1 MSARSPAG
9 TGSRSRASEPE
20 KDPAPTS
27 QIGSTAASPSETRSL
42 YCSTKGP
49 VDRGNGERPGI
60 ALDLPESQG
69 VFLVEKGL
77 ATTAVFLCR
86 HRRLP
91 FGQHDAGEDHP

>member
-1 MSARSPAG
+1 MSCPL
-9 TGSRSRASEPE
+9 SRRNRFAKPCLEPE

-42 YCSTKGP
+42 YCSRKGP

-91 FGQHDAGEDHP
+91 FGQHDAGEHHP